1 MALAT
6 TMTRRTSRPDP
17 ISNAYKVAL
26 CVRAQGG
33 SPQTAHRSASASRD
47 QIAEP
52 TQPELNAEAEARRAV
67 TGRSGSRFERC
78 GAVRR
83 QPG

>member
-26 CVRAQGG
+26 CVRAQGRIAADAK
-33 SPQTAHRSASASRD
+33 SVLRCCWRSRRIWACLGAFARSRRLYM
-47 QIAEP
+47 A
-52 TQPELNAEAEARRAV
+52 
-67 TGRSGSRFERC
+67 
-78 GAVRR
+78 
-83 QPG
+83 